1 MMENLLLGHLV
12 DLLAVGHEIENML
25 VAILQELRDIVER
38 EPFVLWYLN
47 PPAVLAF
54 DALLA
59 AVDQVLEEVHGDLL
73 ICGQVDSGVDS
84 EEIVDFPF

>member
-1 MMENLLLGHLV
+1 MNLLLWDLMN
-12 DLLAVGHEIENML
+12 LLAVGHEIENML

-38 EPFVLWYLN
+38 QALVLWYLD
-47 PPAVLAF
+47 PAAVLAF

-59 AVDQVLEEVHGDLL
+59 AIDQVLEEVHGDLL
-73 ICGQVDSGVDS
+73 ICWQVDSSVDS

>member
-1 MMENLLLGHLV
+1 MVNLLLGHLV

-59 AVDQVLEEVHGDLL
+59 AIDQVLEEIDGDLL
-73 ICGQVDSGVDS
+73 VGWQVDTGVHG
-84 EEIVDFPF
+84 EKVVDLSF